1 MKIISWIKK
10 NYLLVL
16 ILLIA
21 IILRFIAVYPGY
33 NQYHG
38 DETAI
43 WGSASQMVKL
53 GTFDPGRYDYPAT
66 AILINAFFYK
76 FFFIPVFWVKYYL
89 SNFGQLI
96 DGKIIFPPTVAEVQR
111 IFGIYIIG
119 IREINS
125 LFWSRYITATF
136 GVGTIFLTYLLA
148 KKMFSKNVGL
158 LAALFLTFNY
168 RNVMNSHITLPDIY
182 NAFFILLALVSYWNL
197 YKKPIIKNYLIAGL
211 LAGVAFSVKYQYFA
225 VIPLILIH
233 LKMVFENK
241 FSIKKLFDSRI
252 IMSGFA
258 IILVF
263 LLTNPYFF
271 MNIELVLVKMEEEFR
286 KYGMGTNSLNLF
298 PISYLFHID
307 YGPIQFVLIILGL
320 IWALIKR
327 TYKSIFLLSLVIPS
341 YYMFIYYSHG
351 GFYVRNFIPT
361 TPILLI
367 FASVFIWQIY
377 KLIKDKINIY
387 LAIIFLVII
396 AVLALYVPAK
406 NSILSSYG
414 YTLPW
419 GYEVLR
425 PWIQKNIPTDVIV
438 ATHPFDKSNLGIK
451 NKTTEFAPSEAYSLA
466 EHIDNKASYVVVDLN
481 WASLPFYFWMNYGF
495 DKVNDLWNKP
505 VEIMSNTYHGLAANE
520 LFRYQIKTVSKPW
533 QSPDTHF
540 VVVKVP
546 NWSKIDM
553 KKIESF
559 SFDKN
564 QDDWELYGHK
574 NEEDKN
580 RYKFDSS
587 VGRLQKGSLTL
598 VPGGV
603 TYPTVRITSEPIFVK
618 TGHLYKISGFIK
630 TDLKLPSKERE
641 GFLRLDFY
649 SDNTDLKKAGM
660 TSSVSSRVYGTT
672 DWVKKEIID
681 RAPDNAKYL
690 TVSFQSYATAVT
702 KTWMDDLDV
711 FESVGPVEDI
721 TSQLPYTNDII
732 DSNYLY
738 PNSHGNL

>member
-1 MKIISWIKK
+1 MKIRLWFKE
-10 NYLLVL
+10 NYLLIIIL
-16 ILLIA
+16 IVA
-21 IILRFIAVYPGY
+21 ITLRFIAVKPGY

-66 AILINAFFYK
+66 AILINAFLYK
-76 FFFIPVFWVKYYL
+76 VFFIPLFWIKYYL
-89 SNFGQLI
+89 DNIGQLL
-96 DGKIIFPPTVAEVQR
+96 DGTVKFPPTIAEVQR

-125 LFWSRYITATF
+125 LFWSRYITAAF
-136 GVGTIFLTYLLA
+136 GVGTVFLTYLLS
-148 KKMFSKNVGL
+148 KKMFSKKVGL

-168 RNVMNSHITLPDIY
+168 RNIMNSHITLPDIY
-182 NAFFILLALVSYWNL
+182 NAFFILLALISYWNL
-197 YKKPIIKNYLIAGL
+197 YKKPNTKNYLLAGL
-211 LAGVAFSVKYQYFA
+211 LAGVAFSIKYQYFA

-233 LKMVFENK
+233 LKMVFENG
-241 FSIKKLFDSRI
+241 FSFKKLFDLKI
-252 IMSGFA
+252 IMSGVT

-271 MNIELVLVKMEEEFR
+271 INLEIVLVKMEEEFR

-298 PISYLFHID
+298 PISYLYHID
-307 YGPIQFVLIILGL
+307 YGPVQFLLVITGL
-320 IWALIKR
+320 IYGIFKKFF
-327 TYKSIFLLSLVIPS
+327 KSLFLLSLVIPS

-361 TPILLI
+361 TPILLM
-367 FASVFIWQIY
+367 FASLVIWEIIDFVQN
-377 KLIKDKINIY
+377 KVDKKISTV
-387 LAIIFLVII
+387 FLVII
-396 AVLALYVPAK
+396 MFATLYIPAR

-419 GYEVLR
+419 GYEALR
-425 PWIQKNIPTDVIV
+425 PWIQENIPKDVIV
-438 ATHPFDKSNLGIK
+438 ATHPFDKSNLGIS
-451 NKTTEFAPSEAYSLA
+451 NKTTEFNHTEAYALA
-466 EHIDNKASYVVVDLN
+466 EHVDNKASYVVVDLN
-481 WASLPFYFWMNYGF
+481 WASLPFYFWMDYGF
-495 DKVNDLWNKP
+495 DRVRDLWNKP
-505 VEIMSNTYHGLAANE
+505 IEILGNTFHGLAAEE

-546 NWSKIDM
+546 EWPKVDMTKIKNFAFSENQENWKIHG
-553 KKIESF
+553 
-559 SFDKN
+559 
-564 QDDWELYGHK
+564 YK
-574 NEEDKN
+574 NEEDKK
-580 RYKFDSS
+580 RYEYNLA
-587 VGRLQKGSLTL
+587 VGKLQKGSLSL

-603 TYPTVRITSEPIFVK
+603 TYPTVRITSQPIPIK
-618 TGHLYKISGFIK
+618 AKYLYKVSGFLK
-630 TDLKLPSKERE
+630 TELKLPSKERE
-641 GFLRLDFY
+641 GFLRIDFY
-649 SDNTDLKKAGM
+649 SDNPDLEKVGI

-672 DWVKKEIID
+672 DWVEKIIID

-690 TVSFQSYATAVT
+690 TVSFQSYATSVT
-702 KTWMDDLDV
+702 KIWMDDINI
-711 FESVGPVEDI
+711 FESVIPVDDI
-721 TSQLPYTNDII
+721 TSQHPYTKDII

>member
-1 MKIISWIKK
+1 MKITPWFK
-10 NYLLVL
+10 NNYPIVIIL
-16 ILLIA
+16 ITA
-21 IILRFIAVYPGY
+21 TILRFIAVKPGY

-43 WGSASQMVKL
+43 WGSASQMLKL
-53 GTFDPGRYDYPAT
+53 DTFDPGRYDYPAT
-66 AILINAFFYK
+66 AMLINAFFYK
-76 FFFIPVFWVKYYL
+76 IFFIPLFWIKYYL
-89 SNFGQLI
+89 SNIGQLL
-96 DGKIIFPPTVAEVQR
+96 DGTIKFPPTVAEIQR

-125 LFWSRYITATF
+125 LFWSRYITAAF
-136 GVGTIFLTYLLA
+136 GVGTVFLTYLLS
-148 KKMFSKNVGL
+148 KKVLSKKVGL

-182 NAFFILLALVSYWNL
+182 NAFFILLALISYWNL
-197 YKKPIIKNYLIAGL
+197 YKKPDRKNYLIAGL
-211 LAGVAFSVKYQYFA
+211 LAGLAFSIKYQYFA
-225 VIPLILIH
+225 IIPLFFVHFKL
-233 LKMVFENK
+233 VFENG
-241 FSIKKLFDSRI
+241 FNLKKLFDI
-252 IMSGFA
+252 KFIMSGFA

-271 MNIELVLVKMEEEFR
+271 MNLEIVIGKMQEEFK
-286 KYGMGTNSLNLF
+286 KYGMGTNTLNLY
-298 PISYLFHID
+298 PLSYLYHID
-307 YGPIQFVLIILGL
+307 YGPIQFVLVILGL
-320 IWALIKR
+320 IWGLIKK

-367 FASVFIWQIY
+367 FASLIICEITGFIQS
-377 KLIKDKINIY
+377 KIGKKIS
-387 LAIIFLVII
+387 ITFLVIVTF
-396 AVLALYVPAK
+396 ATLYIPAR

-425 PWIQKNIPTDVIV
+425 PWIQENIPKDVIV
-438 ATHPFDKSNLGIK
+438 AAHPFDKSNLEIS
-451 NKTTEFAPSEAYSLA
+451 NKTTGFAHTEAYALA
-466 EHIDNKASYVVVDLN
+466 EHIDNGASYVVVDLN
-481 WASLPFYFWMNYGF
+481 WASLPFYSWMNYGPAKF
-495 DKVNDLWNKP
+495 KDLWNKP
-505 VEIMSNTYHGLAANE
+505 EEMMGNTFHGLAAFE

-546 NWSKIDM
+546 EWPKVDTVKI
-553 KKIESF
+553 KSF
-559 SFDKN
+559 SFIKN
-564 QDDWELYGHK
+564 QESWSVYGYK
-574 NEEDKN
+574 TDEDKK
-580 RYKFDSS
+580 RYEFDSNI
-587 VGRLQKGSLTL
+587 GRLQKGSLSL

-603 TYPTVRITSEPIFVK
+603 TYPTVRITSQPISVRA
-618 TGHLYKISGFIK
+618 GHLYKISGFLK
-630 TDLKLPSKERE
+630 TELKLPSKERE
-641 GFLRLDFY
+641 GFLRVDFY
-649 SDNTDLKKAGM
+649 SDNPNLEKVGI

-672 DWVKKEIID
+672 DWVEKVIMD

-702 KTWMDDLDV
+702 KIWMDDVDI
-711 FESVGPVEDI
+711 FESIDPVKDI
-721 TSQLPYTNDII
+721 TSQPPYTKDKI
-732 DSNYLY
+732 DLNYLY